1 MSSNYGGFQGDL
13 TQRDA
18 SRTQLFDGADFSKY
32 QQRQQKP
39 TSSFEKSS
47 SGIDYSQ
54 ATLSQLESQSDEQM
68 NMMSQKIHA
77 LKSLSLR
84 MGDEIRGSNQTLD
97 QLGNVFEQTTN
108 RLKRTFKNMMVMA
121 QKSGVSIK
129 TWLIIFGG
137 LTLLFFYIWIR

>member
-54 ATLSQLESQSDEQM
+54 ATLSQLESQNSCIKEFITK
-68 NMMSQKIHA
+68 N
-77 LKSLSLR
+77 
-84 MGDEIRGSNQTLD
+84 GDEIRGSNQTLD